1 MLARN
6 EALCRIAAAT
16 LLLGALATSTAFAQT
31 AASREPTL
39 RERLVAGLQV
49 RRPSEFEFIDAVVD
63 SVERGDLPQRLVD
76 RFFFWARNRPPRSV
90 GSTRPIIYF
99 QAGLTEIAKQQD
111 ITIEANPG
119 PTPLTVAS
127 P

>member
-1 MLARN
+1 MRARTQRLCQLV
-6 EALCRIAAAT
+6 ALGIA
-16 LLLGALATSTAFAQT
+16 LVALTPSAGDAQT
-31 AASREPTL
+31 AETRAPTL

-63 SVERGDLPQRLVD
+63 SVDRGDLPERLVD
-76 RFFFWARNRPPRSV
+76 RFFFWSRSRTPRST

-99 QAGLTEIAKQQD
+99 QAGLTEFARQKNL
-111 ITIEANPG
+111 TIEANPG
-119 PTPLTVAS
+119 PTPLTPSA